1 MDGDADVLAVA
12 RQVFV
17 DGVID
22 DFKNAV
28 MQAALIG
35 VANIHAGAHAD
46 GAEAFE
52 MLDLIGTIRLVC
64 GDVSGVGKVVDFVG
78 HDEGKSRSP
87 APRIKAVFE
96 AV

>member
-1 MDGDADVLAVA
+1 
-12 RQVFV
+12 
-17 DGVID
+17 
-22 DFKNAV
+22 
-28 MQAALIG
+28 
-35 VANIHAGAHAD
+35 
-46 GAEAFE
+46 

-87 APRIKAVFE
+87 APRIKTVFE